1 MIDGLYPTALDCGI
15 SPFSFWDMSIDEITD
30 LIESHKRCAQQKAK
44 KELMFN
50 QILSVQ
56 IRQEIL
62 PLLVEKI
69 PEDYKAFQLWDLFP
83 ELFKEEKQLYEE
95 SKQEKEFISFK
106 EKRRAYA
113 ARINQRAKK
122 VKSDDS

>member
-1 MIDGLYPTALDCGI
+1 MIQGLYPTALDCGI

-30 LIESHKRCAQQKAK
+30 LIESHRRSVQQKMK
-44 KELMFN
+44 QELMFN

-62 PLLVEKI
+62 PLLVEKV
-69 PEDYKAFQLWDLFP
+69 PEDYKALQLWDLFP
-83 ELFKEEKQLYEE
+83 ELFKEEKRLYEE
-95 SKQEKEFISFK
+95 AKQEKEFISFK

>member
-1 MIDGLYPTALDCGI
+1 
-15 SPFSFWDMSIDEITD
+15 MSVNEITD
-30 LIESHKRCAQQKAK
+30 LIESHKRCAQQKVK
-44 KELMFN
+44 QELMFN

-69 PEDYKAFQLWDLFP
+69 PEDYKVLQLWDLFP